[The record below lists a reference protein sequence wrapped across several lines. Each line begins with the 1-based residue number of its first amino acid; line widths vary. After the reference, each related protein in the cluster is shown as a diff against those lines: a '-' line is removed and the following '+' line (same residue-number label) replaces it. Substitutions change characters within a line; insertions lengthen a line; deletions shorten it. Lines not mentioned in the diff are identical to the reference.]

1 MPLHQHLKPEYGL
14 KRFGTQHVLRAT
26 ECMGSA
32 AFQQQQA
39 VAVTRSQIEVM
50 QNHQHGCALLDE
62 SASGLQRGV
71 LMQWI
76 EHRRGLIEQQHLSFP
91 TGPELRQHTCQV
103 HTLALD
109 RKSVV

>member
-14 KRFGTQHVLRAT
+14 KRFGTQHVHRAT
-26 ECMGSA
+26 ERMRA
-32 AFQQQQA
+32 ATLQQQQA

-71 LMQWI
+71 LMKWI
-76 EHRRGLIEQQHLSFP
+76 EHRRGLIEQQHLPFP
-91 TGPELRQHTCQV
+91 TGPELRQHPRLM
-103 HTLALD
+103 HALTLTTG
-109 RKSVV
+109 